1 MNEAELQNRINPN
14 WQVDFN
20 NMNRILDTLKNKS
33 VDQALDWAETNE
45 NKLVKLYI
53 VKNINLFD
61 RTYMKVSI
69 LIYKLIQCIFKKVL
83 NIK

>member
-1 MNEAELQNRINPN
+1 MNEAELQNRINSN

-20 NMNRILDTLKNKS
+20 NMNRILDTLKNKI

-53 VKNINLFD
+53 VKKYKNF
-61 RTYMKVSI
+61 
-69 LIYKLIQCIFKKVL
+69 KLIFSNFI
-83 NIK
+83 

>member
-20 NMNRILDTLKNKS
+20 NMNRIIDALKSKC

-53 VKNINLFD
+53 VKK
-61 RTYMKVSI
+61 Y
-69 LIYKLIQCIFKKVL
+69 
-83 NIK
+83 